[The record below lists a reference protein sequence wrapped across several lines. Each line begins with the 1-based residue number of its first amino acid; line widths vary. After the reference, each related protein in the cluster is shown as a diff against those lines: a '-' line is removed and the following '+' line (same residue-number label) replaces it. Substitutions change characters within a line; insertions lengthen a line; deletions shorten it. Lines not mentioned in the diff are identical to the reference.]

1 MFNRRIPLFA
11 AVSAILVAQGSRSL
25 QALTVRAPVYR
36 TTAFSKSKGYFKQRS
51 RYMPHQG
58 KRECARRA
66 KRVAKTG
73 I

>member
-1 MFNRRIPLFA
+1 MFNRRISILG

-36 TTAFSKSKGYFKQRS
+36 TTAFEKSKDYLKDWNQR
-51 RYMPHQG
+51 MPHQG